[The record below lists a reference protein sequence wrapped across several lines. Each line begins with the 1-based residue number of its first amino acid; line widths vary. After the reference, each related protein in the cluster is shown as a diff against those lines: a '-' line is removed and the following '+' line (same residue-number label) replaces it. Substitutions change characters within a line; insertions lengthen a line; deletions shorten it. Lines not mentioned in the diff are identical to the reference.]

1 MFTKYEIIRETCRAP
16 MERKVAEWMLKG
28 WQPLGGLQ
36 VVINDKVDPNYRE
49 VFYQAMG
56 FVGMKADEAKNEQ

>member
-1 MFTKYEIIRETCRAP
+1 

-56 FVGMKADEAKNEQ
+56 LVATETKAEEKHE